1 MVAQAGGGGG
11 CYTIG
16 LCANICTYALCG
28 VNSVQ
33 TTKHDHLEVI

>member
-11 CYTIG
+11 G
-16 LCANICTYALCG
+16 FKICFFGKKCSYALCG